1 MSDRDDPLLRRTT
14 ELGQDYPN
22 GLASERFPSS
32 GRSRLC
38 LDGVFL
44 DHLCGDTAGYLGDGD
59 GSLDEAS
66 LTILSAAPASYPGG
80 MSKRCR
86 PYYRIC
92 NGREKTDWNRQ

>member
-1 MSDRDDPLLRRTT
+1 MSDGFDPLPRRTT
-14 ELGQDYPN
+14 ELAQDDPN

-38 LDGVFL
+38 LDGVFP

-86 PYYRIC
+86 PFYRIC